1 MNLNQ
6 KRKKVIFSGLIIAL
20 ITAMYVNWYYTRP
33 KSSENVVAETTQ
45 STQQAALGDAQ
56 YVNATVKSD
65 YFSEAQLKRS
75 QLQDEAKQNYKSII
89 ESKQADETSKTQ
101 AREGLEKL
109 NKNIMLQ
116 GEIETIIKSK
126 TGKNVFVTLGDTAEI
141 IVEKNTLNDN
151 VVLQIED
158 IVTKKADISSEK
170 ITIIESK

>member
-1 MNLNQ
+1 MNLNN

-20 ITAMYVNWYYTRP
+20 MTAMYVNWYYTRP
-33 KSSENVVAETTQ
+33 KSSGNTVAQTTEQ
-45 STQQAALGDAQ
+45 TQQAALGDAQ
-56 YVNATVKSD
+56 YVNATVNND

-89 ESKQADETSKTQ
+89 ESKQADDESKIK
-101 AREGLEKL
+101 ARENMEKL
-109 NKNIMLQ
+109 NKNIVLQ
-116 GEIETIIKSK
+116 GELETLIKSK

-141 IVEKNTLNDN
+141 IIEKNSLNDN